1 MTTINLENA
10 KQIRDPME
18 VYIHLFAGSS
28 ATIGSYTITP
38 PFKSFDSTLGN
49 TSWSMRS
56 IADLAGDGFPLD
68 GSVEWFDSSMTPSAN
83 NGKLGVRGVVG
94 SNVQIGIVASGTLT
108 SITVASQNVDTIT
121 VGGVSYPSTG
131 LNVIPINA
139 TSATLQFSPS
149 DSDERV
155 MIDYLVPGAEFTI
168 TNDNLVSCNLALRS
182 DLNVSGHTW
191 EESEIEVSMYYPYDI
206 SSTFAYIQSDF
217 PITYQAGYDA
227 DLSEIRRFY
236 LSEPI
241 TEENNVV
248 TIRGVDAS
256 HWMDEKTMKEQWLE
270 TDRGK
275 AHDAIYSTFVNAI
288 QSAGISLVHKS
299 GGSSGPASGITDVAI
314 LPEMTVRDFV
324 ANVMNLTLNHKRNG
338 TAYGIQFV
346 DAGIP
351 SVEFGDGKT
360 FGNTWTINK
369 SDCADWVESY
379 EQNISSI
386 RDTSDEH
393 NFNERAAY
401 GSNSAARVLFG
412 TIETNFL
419 PPSTNDS
426 GAYNETKIG
435 QIVELNFDG
444 YMHNINEEGISPI
457 VKTPTSYYGRITR
470 NSSLITNQPSGGI
483 PPDYKYTAVNY
494 ARVTGR
500 AATIT
505 GGVKAFSNP
514 NGLSGITI
522 DFDPF
527 IYGTL
532 YDGNGATIFNYPS
545 LFNRALRTGS
555 FTFKG
560 DPRYQPLDYL
570 NIVDD
575 TKSPTTTI
583 TARITSIDLA
593 HEGGGTTAVIGWR
606 EWS

>member
-1 MTTINLENA
+1 MATINSENA

-18 VYIHLFAGSS
+18 IYIHLFAGSS
-28 ATIGSYTITP
+28 ATIGNYTAYSPYKSY
-38 PFKSFDSTLGN
+38 DSTLGN

-68 GSVEWFDSSMTPSAN
+68 GSVEWFDSSITPSAN
-83 NGKLGVRGVVG
+83 NGKLGVRGVAG
-94 SNVQIGIVASGTLT
+94 SNVQIGITASGTLT
-108 SITVASQNVDTIT
+108 SITVASQNVGTIT

-155 MIDYLVPGAEFTI
+155 MVDYIIPGAEFSI
-168 TNDNLVSCNLALRS
+168 TNDNLVSCNLSLRS
-182 DLNVSGHTW
+182 DLSVQNHTW
-191 EESEIEVSMYYPYDI
+191 EESEIEISMYYPYDI

-217 PITYQAGYDA
+217 PITYQAGYDS

-256 HWMDEKTMKEQWLE
+256 HWLDNKMMNEQWITTNTGNSRE
-270 TDRGK
+270 
-275 AHDAIYSTFVNAI
+275 AIYNKFVQAI
-288 QSAGISLVHKS
+288 QAAGIKLVHKQNVSRANS
-299 GGSSGPASGITDVAI
+299 GTTQYAV
-314 LPEMTVRDFV
+314 LPEMSTRDFV
-324 ANVMNLTLNHKRNG
+324 SEVMNLTLSYRRSG
-338 TAYGIQFV
+338 IYYGIQFV

-379 EQNISSI
+379 EQNIARIQETNDERKYNESI
-386 RDTSDEH
+386 SIASEFDELGGDTSALNIYDIE
-393 NFNERAAY
+393 EQKP
-401 GSNSAARVLFG
+401 G
-412 TIETNFL
+412 TLYKTNQLIEL
-419 PPSTNDS
+419 D
-426 GAYNETKIG
+426 
-435 QIVELNFDG
+435 FDG
-444 YMHNINEEGISPI
+444 YYAKVGNFHDTTTTISITPSRAVFKATKTSEWSTKKFTFFDVHYVKNGKCI
-457 VKTPTSYYGRITR
+457 VGAPAI
-470 NSSLITNQPSGGI
+470 
-483 PPDYKYTAVNY
+483 
-494 ARVTGR
+494 
-500 AATIT
+500 IT
-505 GGVKAFSNP
+505 GGVSSYSNP
-514 NGLSGITI
+514 NNLPGITI
-522 DFDPF
+522 DYDPF
-527 IYGTL
+527 IYGILT
-532 YDGNGATIFNYPS
+532 DANGATVFNYPS
-545 LFNRALRTGS
+545 LFNRSLRTGS

-560 DPRYQPLDYL
+560 DPRQQPLDYL
-570 NIVDD
+570 NLVDD

-583 TARITSIDLA
+583 TARITSIELA